1 MNSENDAKEQ
11 FLLAQLLQGNE
22 SAFDFL
28 FRKYYKVLTI
38 KALKLVHDQDLAQSL
53 VQDCF
58 VHFWEK
64 REQLNPIGDLYTYLG
79 FMVRNR
85 CIDHLRKAK
94 RSQQVQITNQIDFIG
109 SETEEG
115 IDAND
120 LSSHLWYA
128 IANLPE
134 RCRIA
139 FEYSRIDGITYSQIA
154 LKMGISQKA
163 VEALIS
169 RALKTLRA
177 ELVDFMCILIIGIV
191 F

>member
-1 MNSENDAKEQ
+1 MNSENDGKDR
-11 FLLAQLLQGNE
+11 FLLAQLLEGNE

-28 FRKYYKVLTI
+28 FRRYYKILTV
-38 KALKLVHDQDLAQSL
+38 KALKFVHDQDLAQSL

-64 REQLNPIGDLYTYLG
+64 REQLDSIEDLYTYLS
-79 FMVRNR
+79 FMVKNR
-85 CIDHLRKAK
+85 CIDHLRKLK
-94 RSQQVQITNQIDFIG
+94 RSHQVQITNQIEILE
-109 SETEEG
+109 SETEDG

-120 LSSHLWYA
+120 LSSHLWCA

-169 RALKTLRA
+169 RSLKILRV
-177 ELVDFMCILIIGIV
+177 ELIDFMCILIVGIV